1 MLGADKDAAEK
12 GMEDAL
18 KLELKLAEF
27 ALPRE
32 KRRNKTAL
40 YNPMPLKYV
49 QDMYPEIPLVKYI
62 NDITL
67 YEPANVDEDEI
78 VNVAVPDFVTKSG
91 TATLTISS
99 SSTFAG
105 SYNVMSLMYFTS
117 GISGYISWTYFRGI
131 GL

>member
-12 GMEDAL
+12 ELEDAL
-18 KLELKLAEF
+18 RLELKLAEF

-49 QDMYPEIPLVKYI
+49 QEMYPEIPLVKYI

-78 VNVAVPDFVTKSG
+78 VNVAVPDFVTKLRDSDIDN
-91 TATLTISS
+91 LVFINICW
-99 SSTFAG
+99 FIQC
-105 SYNVMSLMYFTS
+105 YVIDVFYK
-117 GISGYISWTYFRGI
+117 
-131 GL
+131 